1 MKAQLLS
8 EDTDCP
14 SSLII
19 SGIEER
25 TITGPDTEPQLW
37 QLLSIVLVSGQR
49 RVETLSGEDVLL
61 CKQPVDE
68 MGLLTE
74 QLQELVKKQ
83 RDKVLFEPSEPSFEL
98 TFTRTPRGGVQV
110 EAWLDAGNGTT
121 DIYTWDAAGI
131 RFMTTDAMLQP
142 FIDQLC
148 TLNVAK

>member
-25 TITGPDTEPQLW
+25 TITGHDTEPQLW
-37 QLLSIVLVSGQR
+37 QLISIAITSGQR
-49 RVETLSGEDVLL
+49 RVETLPGEDVLL
-61 CKQPVDE
+61 CKRPVDE

-98 TFTRTPRGGVQV
+98 TFTRTP
-110 EAWLDAGNGTT
+110 
-121 DIYTWDAAGI
+121 
-131 RFMTTDAMLQP
+131 
-142 FIDQLC
+142 
-148 TLNVAK
+148 